1 MTARAPIG
9 SPDLFPPPKLKR
21 LPRFLITEL
30 RSADGM
36 TWRRVHE
43 PDGSVTYEGH
53 CPSPLRVLPLRVFH
67 QVRGLTK
74 PYAVRC
80 ACGGW
85 HKLP

>member
-9 SPDLFPPPKLKR
+9 TPDLFLPPKR

-30 RSADGM
+30 RSPDGM
-36 TWRRVHE
+36 AWRRVHE

-53 CPSPLRVLPLRVFH
+53 CPSPLRVFLH
-67 QVRGLTK
+67 VRGLTK
-74 PYAVRC
+74 PYAVKC